1 MNNSFVK
8 NWNEERRSAPRHK
21 IGSESSILITA
32 VGDSAGNKESCF
44 VLQGRLRDV
53 SLSGVAIIISFKDMI
68 ELKSLGNDLTLH
80 LLLPLS
86 VKAIELDATP
96 VRYEPL
102 DGKGAG
108 RILVGARITNM
119 KGRDRILFM
128 EFINRLEPG
137 TKLELQVQMQASVRT
152 V

>member
-1 MNNSFVK
+1 MNDSFEK
-8 NWNEERRSAPRHK
+8 NWTDEERRSAPRHK
-21 IGSESSILITA
+21 IELDSSILITA
-32 VGDSAGNKESCF
+32 IDNTAETTEPCF

-53 SLSGVAIIISFKDMI
+53 SLSGLAIIISFKDMI
-68 ELKSLGNDLTLH
+68 ELKLLGDDLTLH
-80 LLLPLS
+80 LLLPLT

-102 DGKGAG
+102 DGKG
-108 RILVGARITNM
+108 RVLVGARITNM

-137 TKLELQVQMQASVRT
+137 RKLELQVQMQASVRT